1 MHYLGGKYQIMKPIA
16 EIINNYLSEKSEEE
30 RNFVSLFVGAGNVEQ
45 WIHCKKLLNDKHPYL
60 IAMWKD
66 LQNGREFPR
75 EISVEEYKYVREN
88 KDEDPGLTGF
98 VGFGCSFSGKWWG
111 GYARG
116 ANRSYADDAMRGL
129 NKKINNGILLNSTF
143 TCKDYKDVVIPDGSV
158 VYCDPPYYGTTR
170 FTTNVLG
177 KFNNKEFWEYMRQ
190 ISKNNIVLIS
200 ELIAPDDFEC
210 IWSKNRKLNMANK
223 NGIKQVKIEKLFKY
237 KS

>member
-1 MHYLGGKYQIMKPIA
+1 MHYLGGKYQIMKPIS
-16 EIINNYLSEKSEEE
+16 EIINNYLSEKPEEE

-66 LQNGREFPR
+66 LQNGREFPS
-75 EISVEEYKYVREN
+75 EVTVEEYKDIKANQDR
-88 KDEDPGLTGF
+88 DPGLTGF

-116 ANRSYADDAMRGL
+116 RENYADEAKRGL
-129 NKKINNGILLNSTF
+129 NKKIKNGVLLNSTF
-143 TCKDYKDVVIPDGSV
+143 TCNDYKDVVIPDGSV

-170 FTTNVLG
+170 YATNVLG

-190 ISKNNIVLIS
+190 ISKNNTVLIS
-200 ELIAPDDFEC
+200 EFVGPDDFEC
-210 IWSKNRKLNMANK
+210 IWSKARKLNIADK
-223 NGIKQVKIEKLFKY
+223 DGIKQVKIEKLFKY
-237 KS
+237 KG